1 MTPGEALADIRG
13 HAQAGRVEFTGHAV
27 LRARQRGV
35 RIGEAV
41 TALAYAHGC
50 RHDEDE
56 KWRALC
62 RDRDGDL
69 LELIVAIEDGL
80 LVVTLFQESIMRRC
94 HKCKGTDIRRVRD
107 RFVEK
112 LPLTNG
118 RTLEFVFEDFPQRV
132 CSSCGERYY
141 EAKDLIKAEDAV
153 TRELVARGIRDGE
166 VFKYLR
172 KALGLKATEL
182 ADLLGVTAETI
193 SRWENG
199 HNEADRAVWATLDL
213 LVDDHYAGR
222 TTTLDRLRG
231 LAEARIPK
239 RPVPLTLARARG

>member
-1 MTPGEALADIRG
+1 MRRVHRACRLAG
-13 HAQAGRVEFTGHAV
+13 QATR
-27 LRARQRGV
+27 V
-35 RIGEAV
+35 RIGEV
-41 TALAYAHGC
+41 VDALAYAHDC
-50 RHDEDE
+50 RPEEGE

-62 RDRDGDL
+62 RDRDGDV
-69 LELIVAIEDGL
+69 LEMIVVIEDGL
-80 LVVTLFQESIMRRC
+80 LVVTLFQELTMKRC
-94 HKCKGTDIRRVRD
+94 HKCKGTEIRKVRE
-107 RFVEK
+107 RFVHK
-112 LPLTNG
+112 FPLADG

-141 EAKDLIKAEDAV
+141 QAKDLIAAEDAV
-153 TRELVARGIRDGE
+153 TRELVARGIRDSG
-166 VFKYLR
+166 VLKYLR
-172 KALGLKATEL
+172 KAVGLKATDL

-199 HNEADRAVWATLDL
+199 HNEADLAVWAALDL